1 MPWFWCGEV
10 KKSSC
15 ELDTWEP
22 QIFFRTGWKICLFSH
37 GLLLHAPHHHLKAGQ
52 LLQKKELWL
61 WGPQA
66 DSNTSFHLHGLRC
79 RPENCDATSLPQLL
93 RGLLRCMQR
102 ANCRWHCILACH
114 QHPEPSVSELPLD
127 DFGSQG
133 HSCAQQQVLAP
144 SSVHIQDTFKN
155 GCSTAS

>member
-22 QIFFRTGWKICLFSH
+22 QIFFRTVSSPTGFFFMPLTTTWRLANCCRRKSSGFGVH
-37 GLLLHAPHHHLKAGQ
+37 TP
-52 LLQKKELWL
+52 
-61 WGPQA
+61 

-127 DFGSQG
+127 DFESQG